1 MKLTIT
7 KSLLSTATGRV
18 QGAVTDRSL
27 AQIGL
32 KAADGRLHVS
42 ATDRILAVYSSLE
55 SNVETE
61 GVVFVPARLFS
72 ELVRELPDGDV
83 DLTRNDA
90 FLVVTAGEDQQF
102 TMKLPIIDEMSWRD
116 PPSEDAEFQDNSADL
131 DAQKLNYAIDQVQFT
146 VAQDSPRNYGSVA
159 YLHKSEKESFRLVGT
174 DGFRLSYCEVEQ
186 PTADGFLANGI
197 CLSKRALSE
206 LQRMC
211 SEGFETIK
219 VSISADE
226 TTLVAQV
233 PDYQLF
239 IRLSA
244 VNYPQYMGVLPKNKM
259 SGVLVSRG
267 ELQSVTKRVLLAA
280 DKSRALQLSFSDSSL
295 TLNSKTMGSSECRE
309 TVSLADYHGPKFD
322 IAVNGKFLTDVFSTT
337 TGESVTMQFN
347 ETNNEDPIV
356 IVPRG
361 ERAEC
366 RSRHVLVP
374 IKQND

>member
-1 MKLTIT
+1 MKLSIA
-7 KSLLSTATGRV
+7 KSFLTAATTRV
-18 QGAVTDRSL
+18 QGAVTERSL

-32 KAADGRLHVS
+32 KSTNGRLYVS
-42 ATDRILAVYSSLE
+42 ATDRVLAVYSSFE
-55 SNVETE
+55 ADVQKD

-83 DLTRNDA
+83 CLEQKAA
-90 FLVVTAGEDQQF
+90 FLVVTAGGDHPF
-102 TMKLPIIDEMSWRD
+102 VMKLPLIDEINWRE
-116 PPSEDAEFQDNSADL
+116 PPSNSEDFLENSAEL
-131 DAQKLNYAIDQVQFT
+131 ESAKLSYAIDQVQFT

-159 YLHKSEKESFRLVGT
+159 FMHKPTKESFRLVGT
-174 DGFRLSYCEVEQ
+174 DGFRLSYCEVNQ
-186 PTADGFLANGI
+186 ATPDSFLSNGI
-197 CLSKRALSE
+197 CLSKRALTE
-206 LQRMC
+206 LHRMC
-211 SEGFETIK
+211 SEGFEKIK
-219 VSISADE
+219 ISVSNDE

-244 VNYPQYMGVLPKNKM
+244 VNYPNYMGVLPQ
-259 SGVLVSRG
+259 STTAGVLVSRG
-267 ELQSVTKRVLLAA
+267 QLQSVTKRVLLAA

-309 TVSLADYHGPKFD
+309 TVPLADYHGPKFD

-337 TGESVTMQFN
+337 SGENVTMKFN
-347 ETNNEDPIV
+347 ESNNEDPIV
-356 IVPRG
+356 IIPRN
-361 ERAEC
+361 EPAEC